1 MLMYMVIFFLGM
13 MAGAVGVMVISC
25 LMVDSMNKK
34 KRELTKEEWKM
45 GIHPDQYPYH
55 KIPKNSYLVHSI
67 LRTSPV
73 KALIQNRFLP
83 RNSQC

>member
-25 LMVDSMNKK
+25 LVVDSMNKR

-45 GIHPDQYPYH
+45 GIHPDHVDGGLYVVAYMVTAV
-55 KIPKNSYLVHSI
+55 IVFAGLMYVLFG
-67 LRTSPV
+67 
-73 KALIQNRFLP
+73 NR
-83 RNSQC
+83 